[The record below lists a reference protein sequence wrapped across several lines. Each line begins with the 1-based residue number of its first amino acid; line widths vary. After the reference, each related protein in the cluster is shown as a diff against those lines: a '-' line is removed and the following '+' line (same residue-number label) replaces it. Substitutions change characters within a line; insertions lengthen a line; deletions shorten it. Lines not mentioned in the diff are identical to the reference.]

1 MTVPADQTQMS
12 DLGQWG
18 GWREEGE
25 REGGEREEGRVGKRR
40 REGGRE
46 GESKSKEVVFSLC
59 INIEK
64 SPCPS
69 LKSTTD

>member
-25 REGGEREEGRVGKRR
+25 REGGERERGRKGEWGRG
-40 REGGRE
+40 GGRE
-46 GESKSKEVVFSLC
+46 EERERAKARKLYSVYV
-59 INIEK
+59 
-64 SPCPS
+64 
-69 LKSTTD
+69 